1 MLEHSYR
8 SDGTFK
14 FRDILFRCPPAC
26 EEGENRV
33 YAGAQNPGLDMDKV
47 IYFAASIVWRSG
59 AGPWRRDDRV
69 IDIDLGK
76 YKEPLRRFLLG
87 ADGFPAGTLL
97 HTWVSSAEGP
107 ALAVC
112 HQPEEHRF
120 DGMRAIKFAV
130 PGINFRWTVAS
141 HIPERYMAY
150 GTAPADGQFVAVVPD
165 LDREDHARMLRLL
178 WNRAM

>member
-1 MLEHSYR
+1 MLEHSCR

-26 EEGENRV
+26 EKGESRV
-33 YAGAQNPGLDMDKV
+33 YSGAQNPGLDMDKV
-47 IYFAASIVWRSG
+47 IYFAASIVWRG
-59 AGPWRRDDRV
+59 GTGPWERDDRV

-76 YKEPLRRFLLG
+76 YKEPLRRFLLSRE
-87 ADGFPAGTLL
+87 GFPTGTLL
-97 HTWVSSAEGP
+97 HTWVSSADGP

-120 DGMRAIKFAV
+120 DGMRAITFAV

-141 HIPERYMAY
+141 HIPDRYMKC
-150 GTAPADGQFVAVVPD
+150 GTAPATGRFIGVVPD
-165 LDREDHARMLRLL
+165 RDREDHARMLGRL
-178 WNRAM
+178 WNRPV